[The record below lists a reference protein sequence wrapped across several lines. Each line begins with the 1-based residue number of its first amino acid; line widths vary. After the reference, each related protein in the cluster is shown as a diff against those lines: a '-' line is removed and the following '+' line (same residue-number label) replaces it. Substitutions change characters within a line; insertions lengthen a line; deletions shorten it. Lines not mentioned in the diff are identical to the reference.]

1 MRNIIIYITTSLS
14 LISFK
19 IYSQNEQFYVTN
31 KVNDKYA
38 YIDVLKTYE
47 RVAEKGYKSADL
59 FQKLGNSYYSYAELD
74 KAAKW
79 YGELFAMTSDLEP
92 KYYNQYA
99 QSLIFIGQ
107 KGKADEILEKL
118 KQKLE
123 AIDSKKNY
131 KNKIKK

>member
-19 IYSQNEQFYVTN
+19 IHSQNENFYVTT
-31 KVNDKYA
+31 KINDKYA
-38 YIDVLKTYE
+38 YVDVLKTYE
-47 RVAEKGYKSADL
+47 RVANKGYKSVDL
-59 FQKLGNSYYSYAELD
+59 FQKLGNSYYLFAKLD

-107 KGKADEILEKL
+107 KEKAVEILDKL
-118 KQKLE
+118 KQKLD
-123 AIDSKKNY
+123 AIDSK
-131 KNKIKK
+131 